1 MFGYMSDFDNDL
13 WNELDRMRR
22 QMDDLYRGWP
32 GTTGIR
38 AAVPGTYPPINVGVS
53 PEHVDVYV
61 FAAGLDPTKLDIS
74 LQENLLTIA
83 GERDAALPDNVEF
96 YRQERFAGAFRRVIT
111 MPDDVDPDKVEARYR
126 DGVVHIA
133 VRRRETARPRKIAVV

>member
-1 MFGYMSDFDNDL
+1 MFGYLSGFDNDL

-38 AAVPGTYPPINVGVS
+38 SAVPGTYPPVNVGVS

-61 FAAGLDPTKLDIS
+61 FAAGLDSKAFDVS

-83 GERDAALPDNVEF
+83 GERVAGLPDDVEF

-111 MPDDVDPDKVEARYR
+111 LPDDVDADKVEATYR
-126 DGVVHIA
+126 DGVLHIS
-133 VRRRETARPRKIAVV
+133 VRRRETARARRIEVV